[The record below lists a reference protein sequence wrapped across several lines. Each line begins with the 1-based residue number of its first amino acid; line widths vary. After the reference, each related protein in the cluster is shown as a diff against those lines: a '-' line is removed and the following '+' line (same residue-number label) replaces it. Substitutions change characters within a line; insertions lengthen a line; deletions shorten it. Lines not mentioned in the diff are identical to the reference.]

1 MGSLLLHD
9 IETLTNKNEIL
20 SLILAGQMIVTD
32 TSSGSERAG
41 ALGLLGIS
49 YGVGMVIGPFIG
61 GLVTKFFR

>member
-1 MGSLLLHD
+1 M
-9 IETLTNKNEIL
+9 

-49 YGVGMVIGPFIG
+49 YGAKRLHVQLACMLFLSTNEKAG
-61 GLVTKFFR
+61 KK

>member
-1 MGSLLLHD
+1 LVTSILVVGLHFLKYGLLNDKH
-9 IETLTNKNEIL
+9 
-20 SLILAGQMIVTD
+20 AGQMIVTD

>member
-1 MGSLLLHD
+1 M
-9 IETLTNKNEIL
+9 

>member
-1 MGSLLLHD
+1 
-9 IETLTNKNEIL
+9 
-20 SLILAGQMIVTD
+20 MICNLVTD